1 MSDKPRMMAPMA
13 MPRTPKRTMERLTLM
28 ATMTT
33 NKKLDAV
40 ALCREP
46 KAPPADVFGDS
57 LEGDFLIP
65 LARED

>member
-13 MPRTPKRTMERLTLM
+13 MPRTPKRTMERLTLT

-33 NKKLDAV
+33 NKTLDAA

-46 KAPPADVFGDS
+46 IGGVDRQTPRD
-57 LEGDFLIP
+57 
-65 LARED
+65 